1 MTVYFATMQLAGPI
15 RLDAHRV
22 AVSQAAVSGR
32 FHEGDLLRVSTDSQI
47 TVPAV
52 DDRRR
57 FGVLGSIMNRGHRLT
72 AKPIPLSGAHK

>member
-15 RLDAHRV
+15 RFDAHRV
-22 AVSQAAVSGR
+22 AVSHAAVFGR

-47 TVPAV
+47 TGAAV

-57 FGVLGSIMNRGHRLT
+57 FGVLGSIMNRGHRFDREAYPSLRST
-72 AKPIPLSGAHK
+72 